1 MEVGIPRGLAGVPP
15 SGSRGTLSPSPR
27 MLGAL
32 PLHQPTGGAD
42 LRAQNGPS
50 ADPVPPVGIHVTTS
64 QIPPSLSVIFFKQTF
79 IASVFGVL
87 DPEVTVMN
95 K

>member
-27 MLGAL
+27 ILGAL
-32 PLHQPTGGAD
+32 PLLQPTGRGD
-42 LRAQNGPS
+42 LRDQNGPS
-50 ADPVPPVGIHVTTS
+50 ADPVPTVGIHVTMS
-64 QIPPSLSVIFFKQTF
+64 QIPPSLSLIFFKQIF
-79 IASVFGVL
+79 IASDFHVL
-87 DPEVTVMN
+87 DPEFTVMN

>member
-1 MEVGIPRGLAGVPP
+1 MGAEEP
-15 SGSRGTLSPSPR
+15 SIPR

-32 PLHQPTGGAD
+32 PLHQPTGGGD
-42 LRAQNGPS
+42 LRDQNGPS
-50 ADPVPPVGIHVTTS
+50 ADPVPSVGIHVTTS